1 MVYIL
6 CFYLKKVY
14 MNSLNIRNIMWI
26 AGLLFVGA
34 CSGGKDPLELDSD
47 SVVKTYI
54 FPDDFTNDLVG
65 KEVTLKNAMF
75 VSSTYKGSATG
86 NITLSSQVLRT
97 PTDKVMPGTSD
108 YKKALEENM
117 RNKLVLIPG
126 EIVLT
131 DEDHTLRVG
140 TRMENLKGKVSVS
153 GDKYALTIT
162 DRPVIKENRR
172 PQVPEVG
179 KYNMKVASMNLEYYM
194 ASPSMWGHSNGAKDE
209 AAFQR
214 QRKKVLAAM
223 KEIDADVYAICEIE
237 EGDYSINELVQA
249 LNEEYGV
256 TGKYKG
262 IDSGDKKI
270 TSYTKNAFIYDTERV
285 SPYMD
290 FKTYEGTYLVLRHVA
305 QCFELKENGSRVILA
320 MNHFESKSGNNATGG
335 DKDQQDG
342 QSQFNSR
349 RVQEAKD
356 CLLTYE
362 NLKKY
367 YGDTDVLVLGDLNSY
382 SNEDPVRIFTEAG
395 YTNELQ
401 KYTPDSWSYVY
412 QGEVGYLDHSL
423 SSSTLTGQV
432 TGAAPW
438 DINASE
444 PAYFEYQYTSFFQP
458 NPYRYSDHNPI
469 ITGLKLTD

>member
-1 MVYIL
+1 MKIL
-6 CFYLKKVY
+6 NVK
-14 MNSLNIRNIMWI
+14 NIIWT
-26 AGLLFVGA
+26 AGILLAVS
-34 CSGGKDPLELDSD
+34 CSKGKDALEPEPAP
-47 SVVKTYI
+47 VTKAYI
-54 FPDDFTNDLVG
+54 FPEDFTDELLG

-75 VSSTYKGSATG
+75 VTATYKVSATG

-97 PTDKVMPGTSD
+97 PTDKVTPGSSD

-117 RNKLVLIPG
+117 RNKLLLIPG
-126 EIVLT
+126 DIVLT
-131 DEDHTLRVG
+131 DENHTLRVG
-140 TRMENLKGKVSVS
+140 TRLENLKGKVSVS
-153 GDKYALTIT
+153 GNHYALTIT
-162 DRPVIKENRR
+162 DRPVIKKNDR
-172 PQVPEVG
+172 PQMPEVG

-194 ASPSMWGHSNGAKDE
+194 ASPSMWGHSNGAKNE

-214 QRKKVLAAM
+214 QRKKILAAM
-223 KEIDADVYAICEIE
+223 KEMDADVYAVCEIE
-237 EGDYSINELVQA
+237 EGDYSVNELVQA
-249 LNEEYGV
+249 LNEECGV
-256 TGKYKG
+256 TGKYRG

-270 TSYTKNAFIYDTERV
+270 TSYTKNAFIYNTEKV
-285 SPYMD
+285 SPYME
-290 FKTYEGTYLVLRHVA
+290 FKTYGGTYLPLRHVA

-320 MNHFESKSGNNATGG
+320 MNHFKSKSGNNATGG

-342 QSQFNSR
+342 QSQFNFR

-356 CLLTYE
+356 CLATYE
-362 NLKKY
+362 NLKNY
-367 YGDTDVLVLGDLNSY
+367 YGDTDVLVVGDLNSY

-401 KYTPDSWSYVY
+401 KYAPDRWSYVY

-438 DINASE
+438 NINASE
-444 PAYFEYQYTSFFQP
+444 PVYFEYQYTSFYQS

-469 ITGLKLTD
+469 ITGLKLTE